1 MENNNTIAPETS
13 LEVAN
18 TSNQDTTVVDFS
30 LIKIKDNGFVD
41 GRGVWEFLQISKDFS
56 NWIKY
61 QLSYGFLENVDY
73 NKIGEPI
80 SSGFQGKI
88 DYDLTP
94 EMAEHLC
101 MMSRSERGMQA
112 RNFYIDCRKKLESQP
127 KALPSYSEA
136 LRLLADEI
144 ETTQRLQLQ
153 NSQQTIVIA
162 HKEEVVAE
170 TIKTIP
176 KKELRAKVSKI
187 VQYVLDEDGK
197 EVKANPLL
205 MKARWNLLYDEF
217 YTVGKIGERINIK
230 TRCKNYNE
238 KHFGK
243 IKNSKYISTIEYAE
257 MFGFLETIY
266 KIALRLFEVDTA
278 ISQRLLLED
287 EDYTKN
293 NSTI

>member
-1 MENNNTIAPETS
+1 MNNIITQNNEIDNTI
-13 LEVAN
+13 
-18 TSNQDTTVVDFS
+18 DFS
-30 LIKIKDNGFVD
+30 LIKIDYNGRVSA
-41 GRGVWEFLQISKDFS
+41 RNLWVFLESKRQFA
-56 NWIKY
+56 NWIESQIK
-61 QLSYGFLENVDY
+61 YGFLQGLDF
-73 NKIGEPI
+73 NKIVKPLENN
-80 SSGFQGKI
+80 KT

-94 EMAEHLC
+94 DMAEHLC

-112 RNFYIDCRKKLESQP
+112 RNFYIDCRKKLEIQP

-144 ETTQRLQLQ
+144 ETTQRLQFQ

-217 YTVGKIGERINIK
+217 YTIGKIGERINIK

-257 MFGFLETIY
+257 MFGYLETIY

-293 NSTI
+293 NSTL